1 MRRREIV
8 AGLGSVGALAGA
20 GGLLLGGVPSFG
32 ADSGPGNGDDGS
44 YTVETIDARGS
55 EAGTLPVPTGDVMV
69 LEFFVTGCGNCQT
82 QMPKIAEA
90 YSQLATDHGD
100 EVTFL
105 GITFQSPDNKPPA
118 ELRDWWRAHGGN
130 WPVGYDPMGDIAASY
145 GYSSYPTTIVTDA
158 DGEKH
163 WGKLGI
169 TEPDVIVDH
178 VESVLETSSD
188 ETTNSSV
195 NANTTEP
202 TAD

>member
-8 AGLGSVGALAGA
+8 AGLGSVGTIAGA

-32 ADSGPGNGDDGS
+32 ADSGSDAGDDGPL
-44 YTVETIDARGS
+44 TVDTIDARGS
-55 EAGTLPVPTGDVMV
+55 EAGTLTVPNGDVMV
-69 LEFFVTGCGNCQT
+69 LEFFVTGCGNCQA
-82 QMPKIAEA
+82 QMPKVAA
-90 YSQLATDHGD
+90 AHSQLAPAHGD
-100 EVTFL
+100 AVTFL
-105 GITFQSPDNKPPA
+105 GVTFQSPENKPPA

-130 WPVGYDPMGDIAASY
+130 WPVGYDPLGDVAVNY
-145 GYSSYPTTIVTDA
+145 GHSSYPTTVVLDA

-178 VESVLETSSD
+178 VESVLETSSG

-195 NANTTEP
+195 NATSTES
-202 TAD
+202 TAE

>member
-32 ADSGPGNGDDGS
+32 ADSGSDSDDGPL
-44 YTVETIDARGS
+44 TVETIDARGS
-55 EAGTLPVPTGDVMV
+55 EAGTLTVPNGDIMV

-82 QMPKIAEA
+82 QMPKVAEA
-90 YSQLATDHGD
+90 YSRIATDHGD

-105 GITFQSPDNKPPA
+105 GVTFQSPETKPPA
-118 ELRDWWRAHGGN
+118 ELREWWRAHGGN

-145 GYSSYPTTIVTDA
+145 GFSSYPTTIVTDA

-169 TEPDVIVDH
+169 TQPDVIVDH

-188 ETTNSSV
+188 GTTN
-195 NANTTEP
+195 AA
-202 TAD
+202 ADSDAAESASD